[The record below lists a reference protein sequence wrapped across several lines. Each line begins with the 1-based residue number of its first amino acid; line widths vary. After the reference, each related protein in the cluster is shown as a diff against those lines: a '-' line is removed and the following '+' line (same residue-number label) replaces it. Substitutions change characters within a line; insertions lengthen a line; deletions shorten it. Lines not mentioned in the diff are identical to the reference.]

1 MLFPRKASDEEPA
14 ASSIAPRRDQ
24 APASCRRDRHQ
35 ASLRAAP
42 CRHGDALSKLCT
54 EAAAECGRVRERR
67 RLMPSKKK
75 GIKKQ
80 KPRIEKWMT
89 KKATAIDVAGA
100 IVDLASDT
108 VMERTEVEPF
118 VGAMA
123 KAFDLTEEEEE
134 QFLRWIFDPLNLVA
148 P

>member
-1 MLFPRKASDEEPA
+1 MWA
-14 ASSIAPRRDQ
+14 
-24 APASCRRDRHQ
+24 
-35 ASLRAAP
+35 
-42 CRHGDALSKLCT
+42 
-54 EAAAECGRVRERR
+54 RERKEEA
-67 RLMPSKKK
+67 MPSKKK
-75 GIKKQ
+75 GIKKKQ

-89 KKATAIDVAGA
+89 KTATAIDVAGA